1 MGAVGDPVRAAV
13 RPAVRV
19 VPLESVPKIDLPKG
33 GWSRMLVTDK
43 TVGGNRGS
51 LGFSVFTPGTATAPV
66 RHETE
71 EFAYVVSGRG
81 ELRLEG
87 HAVVYGAGD
96 ALFIPAGVWHAVA
109 NTGAEDVVMVFGFP
123 HPDYPPTERR

>member
-1 MGAVGDPVRAAV
+1 MGAVGDPARAAV
-13 RPAVRV
+13 RPAARV
-19 VPLESVPKIDLPKG
+19 VPLESVPKIDLPQG
-33 GWSRMLVTDK
+33 SWSRMLVTEK
-43 TVGGNRGS
+43 TVGGNLGS
-51 LGFSVFTPGTATAPV
+51 LGVSVFTPGAATAPV

-87 HAVVYGAGD
+87 HAVVYRAGD

-109 NTGAEDVVMVFGFP
+109 NTGAEDVMMVFGFP